1 MLKCKY
7 FFVPKGKTSSFFL
20 FFIFCW
26 IFGQYSLSLFGEA
39 KCFGCCWRG
48 WAGLASDHFLTTRS
62 AQDFGEDD
70 EEDDE
75 DDENDEDGD
84 EDVGDPF
91 CDRVDNDGDS
101 LDGDSNDDVVD

>member
-1 MLKCKY
+1 MS
-7 FFVPKGKTSSFFL
+7 FFVLFLVVGLSVIFPFF
-20 FFIFCW
+20 FS
-26 IFGQYSLSLFGEA
+26 GRA

-101 LDGDSNDDVVD
+101 LDGDSDDDVVD